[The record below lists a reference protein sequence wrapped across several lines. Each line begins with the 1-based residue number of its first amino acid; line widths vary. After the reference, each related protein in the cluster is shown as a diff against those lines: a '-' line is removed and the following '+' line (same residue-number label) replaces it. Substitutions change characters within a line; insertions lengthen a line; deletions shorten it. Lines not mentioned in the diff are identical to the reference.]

1 MFRKLCVIGLAFL
14 MSSSIMTL
22 TADAQDKVTGP
33 WMWMIMPNSVAC
45 GADATHVDEIDEQTG
60 GKLSEEDVAED
71 GITPKV
77 LRVKFKTGYEWT
89 EGEIA
94 VAGGN
99 NLQLMLNDLRF
110 GPAAPEVDL
119 NSHCAYAVINAKSK
133 KSVKDATARV
143 GSDDSVKVWVNGK
156 EVHANAV
163 NRGAGDFQDT
173 FNVDIKV
180 GDNVIMVK
188 VCECGGGWSMFFGIQ
203 ADLDYNLKFEGWPVE
218 PADKL
223 ATQWGALK
231 GLRNSNFKL

>member
-1 MFRKLCVIGLAFL
+1 MFRKLCIIGLACL
-14 MSSSIMTL
+14 MSLSVMTL

-33 WMWMIMPNSVAC
+33 WMWIITQDSVGC
-45 GADATHVDEIDEQTG
+45 GAAATHVDEIDEQTG
-60 GKLSEEDVAED
+60 GKLTEEDVAKN
-71 GITPKV
+71 GITPKI
-77 LRVKFKTGYEWT
+77 LRVKFKNDLEWT

-94 VAGGN
+94 ATGGN
-99 NLQLMLNDLRF
+99 NLNEAITKIGLTA
-110 GPAAPEVDL
+110 GDL
-119 NSHCAYAVINAKSK
+119 NNHCAYAVINARSK
-133 KSVKDATARV
+133 KTVKGATARV

-156 EVHANAV
+156 DVHANAV
-163 NRGAGDFQDT
+163 NRGAQNFQDT

-223 ATQWGALK
+223 TTQWAQIK
-231 GLRNSNFKL
+231 NIR